1 MRHLPEPHDTAMPT
15 PPLDIFTTILRREL
29 FSLAPP
35 DYTAIL
41 PLIRQAMAFLERE
54 DRSLPA
60 TDGYASDMIWLT
72 AAMIEES
79 HSPAFVRAGL
89 GILLQLGHAGE
100 SLAVSFAGKE
110 ALADDHLSAV
120 LGSLP
125 GEEKLLLANAIL
137 RHPRSGRPEL
147 ARFAENVLEAAIDQD
162 PDDILVLFDTLRLR
176 RDVPST
182 RVRGL
187 CLHGRLGLWLARLV
201 KMDLY
206 PEQVDYLSHMAA
218 VLCSA
223 ELAEPLLHAA
233 SAAAPEAQ
241 AALCQALATSPCPP
255 ETTARKGIEAMTAS
269 DEPQVILAALAA
281 LCRLD
286 PDGAA
291 RTAADIHAAR
301 PALRPALSAVPLF
314 LPRSRFPAFVRAL
327 PEAERAVFLRGFL
340 SLLARGGDERLDEL
354 IVTFRN
360 APGTDAGAISLLDDL
375 SREMRAAAL
384 PLPPRPRLVR
394 ADPLPQAEAEGLLGR
409 LKSLVGL
416 EKDEAAG
423 DNKPSPL
430 DGLAA
435 GGGISGLSISDV
447 SRPGLELRE
456 VVFTKINM
464 DCVDLSRA
472 VMSRVI
478 FRGCRLRRTDF
489 TLSRLAGVRFEACRL
504 DLCRFTGMAGNGL
517 TFSGCDL
524 TGVSCTDAE
533 ISELRLDGCSV
544 SESAFFGSR
553 LPRFESRSTRISCGD
568 FTRTVFTQA
577 RLLGTNIEDCTF
589 SGTVFQ
595 GLSAIGCHV
604 QGAFFP
610 DCQLIGLHTDEP
622 TLLAVRQRAQTDRLV
637 HLACTSPPQTPGLP
651 SPAAALMATRL
662 AEAWYFDTETRQRLT
677 VALTRNRRR
686 LDWAKIKM
694 GDPDGDFLRC
704 LPTLM
709 EVPRTWSGKDW
720 VAAAAGRIPD
730 YHPDFAA
737 CAAMQTVMGE
747 ACPPHCATKNAVTIQ
762 GLFAMGSLGT
772 VAQGQSSDL
781 DIWVCLAD
789 DDVSRRMLDRFR
801 KKLDGL
807 SALAASRGIEV
818 HFFLMTDADIR
829 ENRLGLG
836 DGEQCGHAR
845 AMLLKEEFLRTA
857 IVLAGRKPAWW
868 LVSPGAD
875 DEVYGRTL
883 SRLMRPG
890 APAADD
896 ILDTG
901 NVRRVADE
909 AFFGASLWTIVKSL
923 ENPFKSIM
931 KFALLEKYLA
941 GDDQGTL
948 LCDRIK
954 QRLLSGRLSLLDTDP
969 YVLLF
974 DDVRDFHEARGNR
987 EARALLR
994 LAFIQKTGIDPQE
1007 PISLAD
1013 QEHPGQNG
1021 GEGLFR
1027 VGYFFDLDECRAKRR
1042 PTETVLAEPAA
1053 TGGFAEYIAAG
1064 KKIAAFLFGTY
1075 ERIRDQ
1081 LAVRDKKPD
1090 AESDDRDLDMFG
1102 RRILS
1107 RFGKRK
1113 NKIARIPFVK
1123 PPHDMLH
1130 AIELIPDGPERGF
1143 SARGECR
1150 RPGGRTSPEHI
1161 RAERRL
1167 ERLAAWLVVNDI
1179 YRPGVYL
1186 KAATVKAPLS
1196 FPDIQ
1201 GLFEALAATFP
1212 LTDTFAPP
1220 LAEGL
1225 APERITRAL
1234 IVINLS
1240 VPRDEKELTDVG
1252 IAYSTNWGEVF
1263 FVENSRALHLL
1274 ADAPHD
1280 FIRYN
1285 TGLDVDPLA
1294 RLETFIPAK
1303 AACPKITVSF
1313 YA

>member
-1 MRHLPEPHDTAMPT
+1 MPT

-54 DRSLPA
+54 DRTAPA
-60 TDGYASDMIWLT
+60 TAGYVADMAWLT

-79 HSPAFVRAGL
+79 SSPAFVRAGL

-110 ALADDHLSAV
+110 ALTADHLGAV

-176 RDVPST
+176 RDAPCS

-201 KMDLY
+201 KMELY

-218 VLCSA
+218 ALCSA
-223 ELAEPLLHAA
+223 ELAEPLLRAA
-233 SAAAPEAQ
+233 SAATPEAQ
-241 AALCQALATSPCPP
+241 AALCRALAASPCPP
-255 ETTARKGIEAMTAS
+255 EAAARTSIEAMAAS
-269 DEPQVILAALAA
+269 DEPQAVLAALWA

-291 RTAADIHAAR
+291 RTAAKIHAAR

-327 PEAERAVFLRGFL
+327 PEAGRAGFLRDFL
-340 SLLARGGDERLDEL
+340 SLLARGGDECLDEL
-354 IVTFRN
+354 ISTFRN
-360 APGTDAGAISLLDDL
+360 APDVDAGGLSLLDDL
-375 SREMRAAAL
+375 SRLLREAAA

-416 EKDEAAG
+416 ENDPRTG
-423 DNKPSPL
+423 DKKSSPL
-430 DGLAA
+430 DSLAP
-435 GGGISGLSISDV
+435 GGEISGLSISDV

-456 VVFTKINM
+456 VVFTKISM

-472 VMSRVI
+472 VMSRVV

-489 TLSRLAGVRFEACRL
+489 TLARMAGVHFEACRL
-504 DLCRFTGMAGNGL
+504 DLCRFTGMAGDGL

-524 TGVSCTDAE
+524 SGVACTDAE
-533 ISELRLDGCSV
+533 ISQLRLDGCSV
-544 SESAFFGSR
+544 SEGAFFGSR
-553 LPRFESRSTRISCGD
+553 LPRFESQSTRISCGD
-568 FTRTVFTQA
+568 FTGTVFTQA
-577 RLLGTNIEDCTF
+577 RLLGTNIVDCTF
-589 SGTVFQ
+589 AGTVIQ
-595 GLSAIGCHV
+595 GLSAVGCHV
-604 QGAFFP
+604 QGAFFT
-610 DCQLIGLHTDEP
+610 DCRFTALHTDEP
-622 TLLAVRQRAQTDRLV
+622 TLLAASQRARTDRLI
-637 HLACTSPPQTPGLP
+637 HLACTSSPGSPGLP
-651 SPAAALMATRL
+651 STAAAVMATRL

-677 VALTRNRRR
+677 VALTRNQRR
-686 LDWAKIKM
+686 LDWAKTKM
-694 GDPDGDFLRC
+694 GEPNADFLRC

-709 EVPRTWSGKDW
+709 EAPRTWSGKDW
-720 VAAAAGRIPD
+720 VAAAPGRIPG
-730 YHPDFAA
+730 YRPDFIA
-737 CAAMQTVMGE
+737 CAAMQNVMGE
-747 ACPPHCATKNAVTIQ
+747 ACPPHSPTKNAVTIL

-772 VAQGQSSDL
+772 VAQGPSSDL

-789 DDVSRRMLDRFR
+789 DDVSRRMFDRFR

-807 SALAASRGIEV
+807 SVLAASRGIEV

-868 LVSPGAD
+868 LTNPGAD
-875 DEVYGRTL
+875 DEAYGRTL

-890 APAADD
+890 APAANDL
-896 ILDTG
+896 LDTG

-954 QRLLSGRLSLLDTDP
+954 QRLLDGRLSLLDTDP

-974 DDVRDFHEARGNR
+974 DEVRDFHQARGNR
-987 EARALLR
+987 EALALLR
-994 LAFIQKTGIDPQE
+994 LAFIQKTGIDPHE
-1007 PISLAD
+1007 PISLTD

-1021 GEGLFR
+1021 GDGLFR
-1027 VGYFFDLDECRAKRR
+1027 VGYYFDMDECRAKRR
-1042 PTETVLAEPAA
+1042 PTETVYAEAAA
-1053 TGGFAEYIAAG
+1053 TEGFSEYVTAG

-1075 ERIRDQ
+1075 ERIRDR
-1081 LAVRDKKPD
+1081 LAVRDKRPD
-1090 AESDDRDLDMFG
+1090 AEADDHDLDMFG

-1130 AIELIPDGPERGF
+1130 AVELVPDGPERGF

-1161 RAERRL
+1161 RTERCL

-1201 GLFEALAATFP
+1201 ALFEALAATFP
-1212 LTDTFAPP
+1212 LKDTFAPP

-1234 IVINLS
+1234 IVINLH
-1240 VPRDEKELTDVG
+1240 VPRDEKEMTDAG
-1252 IAYSTNWGEVF
+1252 IAYSTNWGEFF
-1263 FVENSRALHLL
+1263 FVESTQALHLL
-1274 ADAPHD
+1274 PDAPHD